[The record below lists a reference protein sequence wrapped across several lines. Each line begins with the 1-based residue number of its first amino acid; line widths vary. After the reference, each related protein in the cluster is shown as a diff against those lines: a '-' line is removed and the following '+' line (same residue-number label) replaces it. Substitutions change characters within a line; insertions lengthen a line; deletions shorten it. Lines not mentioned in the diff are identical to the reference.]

1 MNGKDHLTINADQSR
16 EQKGQGAEAESGA
29 KTTWLNEGDCV
40 TQNNTAELSL
50 SWGEICQHRSWQ
62 TNDGQDWF
70 WFKSHQDDNPHKS
83 NPDEKFVEESEDV
96 SLDRRDGGE
105 EAAGIF
111 RIGNKIIP

>member
-1 MNGKDHLTINADQSR
+1 MNGKDHLTINADQAG
-16 EQKGQGAEAESGA
+16 EQKGQGAKAQSGA
-29 KTTWLNEGDCV
+29 KTTWLNV

-50 SWGEICQHRSWQ
+50 SWGEIFQQRSWQ
-62 TNDGQDWF
+62 TNKRQEWF

-96 SLDRRDGGE
+96 SLDRRDRGK